1 MFACEN
7 RGHIVL
13 IRSGLL
19 SIFVI
24 AGVIGLGN
32 LFGRWPAYRC
42 FKKIRC
48 LKAVQRLPT
57 FALA

>member
-1 MFACEN
+1 MFACEK
-7 RGHIVL
+7 RGHIML

-24 AGVIGLGN
+24 AGVIGSGN

-42 FKKIRC
+42 FKKIRY
-48 LKAVQRLPT
+48 
-57 FALA
+57 

>member
-24 AGVIGLGN
+24 AGATGLAISPVA
-32 LFGRWPAYRC
+32 RRPAAGLE
-42 FKKIRC
+42 KITRP
-48 LKAVQRLPT
+48 KAVQRLST